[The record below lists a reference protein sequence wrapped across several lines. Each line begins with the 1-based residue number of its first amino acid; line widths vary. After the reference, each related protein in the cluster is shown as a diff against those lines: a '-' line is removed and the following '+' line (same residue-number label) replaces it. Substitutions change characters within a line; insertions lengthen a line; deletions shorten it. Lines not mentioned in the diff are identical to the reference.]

1 MSYTN
6 SLKKPSATL
15 KKRLKKHWFLYVLFL
30 PIAVYYL
37 IFHYM
42 PIIMGVIISFKDL
55 KIGNTI
61 TNAEWV
67 GLKNY
72 IHIVTESYM
81 LKLIRNTIEISL
93 LKLAFGFLPPIIL
106 AIMLFDM
113 TKHIY
118 KRLCQTV
125 LYIPHFFSW
134 VIIYGLVFAFF
145 SSGTGFV
152 NIFLDRIGIGRVDF
166 LTSVRWFRPLLVASS
181 IWKNVG
187 WSSILYIAAL
197 TSINTELYEAAKIDG
212 AGPLRRII
220 YITVPGI
227 LPIIGFVLTLSISSI
242 LGTDF
247 EQILMFYNAA
257 VYDVADVIDTW
268 VYRIGLG
275 KMQYSIGSAVGLM
288 KALASMVLIVTG
300 NKISRRLSGRGIW

>member
-1 MSYTN
+1 
-6 SLKKPSATL
+6 
-15 KKRLKKHWFLYVLFL
+15 
-30 PIAVYYL
+30 
-37 IFHYM
+37 
-42 PIIMGVIISFKDL
+42 
-55 KIGNTI
+55 
-61 TNAEWV
+61 
-67 GLKNY
+67 
-72 IHIVTESYM
+72 
-81 LKLIRNTIEISL
+81 
-93 LKLAFGFLPPIIL
+93 
-106 AIMLFDM
+106 
-113 TKHIY
+113 
-118 KRLCQTV
+118 
-125 LYIPHFFSW
+125 
-134 VIIYGLVFAFF
+134 
-145 SSGTGFV
+145 
-152 NIFLDRIGIGRVDF
+152 
-166 LTSVRWFRPLLVASS
+166 
-181 IWKNVG
+181 
-187 WSSILYIAAL
+187 LYIAAL